1 LLLPLLLLPP
11 LLLPPPFAC
20 AEPTA
25 ASSAP
30 NASQHSESRGGMTGG
45 TLVMTRL
52 QMQFNNPFIFI
63 LG

>member
-52 QMQFNNPFIFI
+52 QMQFT
-63 LG
+63 